1 MQRLS
6 FCARARGRA
15 STVRLAC
22 CAGLFPL
29 VLLACSKAEPKP
41 EPAAPAA
48 PALAAEPKSAPTPSV
63 EDNTFKLT
71 LVSEPEYTA
80 GAPARL
86 QLLLEAKGGYHVN
99 QDYPIRVD
107 LKAPAAVKLQKPS
120 LGKPDAAEF
129 GEHKARFDLPFSA
142 DKGSHQLMADVDFA
156 VCTPETCVPDQRT
169 LAVSLSVK

>member
-1 MQRLS
+1 MQRSFLRWIGGASLLS
-6 FCARARGRA
+6 
-15 STVRLAC
+15 LAV
-22 CAGLFPL
+22 A
-29 VLLACSKAEPKP
+29 ACSKPEPKP
-41 EPAAPAA
+41 EPAAPA
-48 PALAAEPKSAPTPSV
+48 PAEQPKSAPQPSI
-63 EDNTFKLT
+63 EDNTFKLA

-99 QDYPIRVD
+99 QDYPIRID

-129 GEHKARFDLPFSA
+129 GEHKARFDVPFSA
-142 DKGSHQLMADVDFA
+142 DKGSYQLSAEVDFA

>member
-1 MQRLS
+1 MRRS
-6 FCARARGRA
+6 FLHAAFRF
-15 STVRLAC
+15 
-22 CAGLFPL
+22 GLFSL
-29 VLLACSKAEPKP
+29 AVAACSKPEPKP
-41 EPAAPAA
+41 EPPAPTAPAPAA
-48 PALAAEPKSAPTPSV
+48 QPASAPQPSI

-86 QLLLEAKGGYHVN
+86 QVLLEAKGGYHVN
-99 QDYPIRVD
+99 QDYPIRAN
-107 LKAPAAVKLQKPS
+107 LKVPAGMKVQKPS

-129 GEHKARFDLPFSA
+129 GEHKARFDVPFSA
-142 DKGSHQLMADVDFA
+142 ETGSHKLLADVDFA